1 MNDLHTEL
9 EHCRV
14 LMYADDTVIFYSNA
28 SSKNIEE
35 IINKEVQ
42 CVADWLQENILVIN
56 LKKGKTEFVLYGT
69 AKRLKNAPCVKVEIN
84 GIEVTNNEVYEYM
97 GVHVDKTLSF
107 SEQFDKIYHKAAK
120 RLGLL
125 HRIRQKLLCL
135 STSNSRRLERLQERA
150 EKCVYGGST
159 PIRRWP
165 SIESVRNRQAT
176 LFTYKCMN
184 GLGPEIFSGCFQ
196 RFNHGKRTRGDGINL
211 ELPKLKLE
219 AFRKSIK
226 YQGPLLFNKLPPN

>member
-1 MNDLHTEL
+1 MASKKSKPPRLDTTEELSLKNTLLHYSNMKTASIFIKHILDTFVMYYDIARNIQVLYVNDLHLEL

-42 CVADWLQENILVIN
+42 RVADWLRENILVIN

-84 GIEVTNNEVYEYM
+84 GIEVTNNEVYEYL

-107 SEQFDKIYHKAAK
+107 LEQFDKIYRKAAK

-125 HRIRQKLLCL
+125 HRIRQKLSTQAAESIYRSIVKPSLTYCDTVLLC
-135 STSNSRRLERLQERA
+135 
-150 EKCVYGGST
+150 
-159 PIRRWP
+159 
-165 SIESVRNRQAT
+165 
-176 LFTYKCMN
+176 
-184 GLGPEIFSGCFQ
+184 
-196 RFNHGKRTRGDGINL
+196 
-211 ELPKLKLE
+211 
-219 AFRKSIK
+219 
-226 YQGPLLFNKLPPN
+226 